1 MSSSRYCSIPYVHL
15 NKLSSFKSRIWK
27 LTIDGSL
34 AKLIVKT
41 SPTRSLPSRLR
52 LPYFQSGLH
61 RRRGQRRKGV
71 NLETQHSE
79 GEAECIYSS
88 CSLSDLLKLLCV
100 STEINWQTG
109 VGKVASWLQTVCFLR
124 WNLRWIMLV
133 MWIQLLHISSS
144 HSFICSKPFYI
155 ARHVLEQ
162 FSTFASPSRY
172 RKLEDKDLDK
182 ALKVLDLVIPKTSDV
197 KLKGKSGHHRLI
209 NGCMD
214 DLLKVNQQN
223 CLKFVKKS
231 ASANLCYKIEDIFEK
246 SHRNEAF
253 LCSRTDNK
261 VKEDALLSFCNLHY
275 RGIKLDPPTISSA
288 ISSCV
293 SSGTFGTGVQLHA
306 LSIKNG
312 CEISLLT
319 GSSLIT
325 LYSKLGQL
333 SNAYYIFHMMPVRN
347 VVSWTAVISGYAHY
361 REVETCLQLFSSMRQ
376 AFIEPNDIT
385 FVCILSSCTTSA
397 YLGFGRSVHS
407 LELKMGFGFYIHV
420 SNALISMYAKCGS
433 INEAHFVF
441 EKMQLRDRIS
451 WNSMLSG
458 YSQYGLANIAIDLL
472 NQMYTQNATPDAI
485 SYLCVLSSCRHAGLV
500 EKGRLCFDLMLKHGV
515 NPELDHYSCMVD
527 LLGRAGLL
535 EEAFD
540 VIKKMPIR
548 PNAVIWGSLLS
559 SCRVHRN
566 VWIGI
571 HAAEKRLLLEP
582 ECAPTYLQLANLY
595 ASAGYWNEAAKVR
608 KLMKERGL
616 RTSPGYAW
624 IEIGDKVHKFKAEDG
639 SNAQLNE
646 ILRIVD
652 CLACHMELFECPS
665 VENFML
671 EYE

>member
-1 MSSSRYCSIPYVHL
+1 
-15 NKLSSFKSRIWK
+15 
-27 LTIDGSL
+27 
-34 AKLIVKT
+34 
-41 SPTRSLPSRLR
+41 
-52 LPYFQSGLH
+52 
-61 RRRGQRRKGV
+61 
-71 NLETQHSE
+71 
-79 GEAECIYSS
+79 
-88 CSLSDLLKLLCV
+88 
-100 STEINWQTG
+100 
-109 VGKVASWLQTVCFLR
+109 
-124 WNLRWIMLV
+124 MLV

-144 HSFICSKPFYI
+144 HSFICSKTFFI
-155 ARHVLEQ
+155 ACHVLEH

-172 RKLEDKDLDK
+172 RKLEDKGLHK
-182 ALKVLDLVIPKTSDV
+182 ALKILDLVIPKTSDV
-197 KLKGKSGHHRLI
+197 KGKSGHHRLI
-209 NGCMD
+209 NECMD

-231 ASANLCYKIEDIFEK
+231 ARANFCYKVEDIFEK
-246 SHRNEAF
+246 SHHNEAF
-253 LCSRTDNK
+253 LCSRADNK
-261 VKEDALLSFCNLHY
+261 VKGDALLLFCKLHN
-275 RGIKLDPPTISSA
+275 RGIKLDPSTISSA
-288 ISSCV
+288 VSSCV
-293 SSGTFGTGVQLHA
+293 SSGIFGTGVQLHA

-312 CEISLLT
+312 CEISLST

-333 SNAYYIFHMMPVRN
+333 SNASYIFHMMPVRN

-361 REVETCLQLFSSMRQ
+361 WEVETCLQLFSSMRQ

-385 FVCILSSCTTSA
+385 FVCILGSCTTSA

-407 LELKMGFGFYIHV
+407 LELKMGFGSYVHV

-441 EKMQLRDRIS
+441 EKMQFRDRIS

-458 YSQYGLANIAIDLL
+458 YSQYGLADIAIDLL
-472 NQMYTQNATPDAI
+472 NQMYAQNATPDAI

-515 NPELDHYSCMVD
+515 NPELDHYSCIVD

-535 EEAFD
+535 EEAFN
-540 VIKKMPIR
+540 VIKKMPIC

-571 HAAEKRLLLEP
+571 HAAENRLLLEP
-582 ECAPTYLQLANLY
+582 GCAATYLQLANLY
-595 ASAGYWNEAAKVR
+595 ASVGYWNEAAKVR

-616 RTSPGYAW
+616 RTSPAYAW

-639 SNAQLNE
+639 SNDQLNE

-652 CLACHMELFECPS
+652 CLACHMELFECTS
-665 VENFML
+665 VENTML